1 MKTPFISSIC
11 IVALLVAL
19 AACDQLLEVK
29 NINNIGESGVSDIK
43 AAAGVVNGAG
53 GSVARGIA
61 YVMAPYETV
70 TDEVYWI
77 GSRDAWNQL
86 DRGGVADFNNEFSD
100 QAWPFITEGRYMADK
115 AVALLE
121 GHDAAGLLS
130 ATVSISPNR
139 SDLARAY
146 LYAALVRI
154 AVAEMFSDFVISDKT
169 DTKAP
174 IGESNLFSL
183 FDQAIASVGKAET
196 VLNALASSATKT
208 ELQRRVYGLRAR
220 AYHSKAVRQLMIPG
234 KTTPGNPWVQS
245 AQAVTDANAALAVMT
260 SDYKWNIDYYTPLLF
275 QELAWEV
282 VGRSELKLEAIPND
296 PITGT
301 ADVRMQAVATDF
313 ADKTKYSDR
322 YSALTMSSAREM
334 HLIIA
339 EDALAKGDSTTARAR
354 LNTLRALN
362 TLTPITTAND
372 ISGAMKHERRA
383 NTYLQGRRLLD
394 MYRFGVKDARW
405 ITTSEAFTIPG
416 TLLPVTIIERR
427 ANPAY
432 LK

>member
-1 MKTPFISSIC
+1 MKTRLVLTLC
-11 IVALLVAL
+11 IALLL
-19 AACDQLLEVK
+19 AAFTACEKLLEVK

-61 YVMAPYETV
+61 YVMAPYETA

-86 DRGGVADFNNEFSD
+86 DRGSVSDFNNEFTD

-115 AVALLE
+115 AVTLLE

-130 ATVSISPNR
+130 TSVTISPNR

-146 LYAALVRI
+146 IYSALVRI
-154 AVAEMFSDFVISDKT
+154 AVGEMFSDFVISDKT
-169 DTKAP
+169 DTQPP
-174 IGESNLFSL
+174 IGESNLYSL
-183 FDQAIASVGKAET
+183 NDQAISALGKAEI

-208 ELQRRVYGLRAR
+208 ELLRRVYGLRAR
-220 AYHSKAVRQLMIPG
+220 AAHSKAVRQLMIPA
-234 KTTPGNPWVQS
+234 KTTPANPWVQS
-245 AQAVTDANAALAVMT
+245 AQAVADANAALGVMT
-260 SDYKWNIDYYTPLLF
+260 ADYKWTIDYYTPLLF

-282 VGRSELKLEAIPND
+282 VGRSELKLENIPND
-296 PITGT
+296 PITAA
-301 ADVRMQAVATDF
+301 ADVRMQAGAADF
-313 ADKTKYSDR
+313 LDKTKYSDR
-322 YSALTMSSAREM
+322 YSALTMTSAREM

-339 EDALAKGDSTTARAR
+339 EDYLAKGDATNARSR

-362 TLTPITTAND
+362 SLPQIAATND
-372 ISGAMKHERRA
+372 INVAMKHERRA

-405 ITTSEAFTIPG
+405 VTTSEAYTTPG
-416 TLLPVTIIERR
+416 TLLPVT
-427 ANPAY
+427 
-432 LK
+432 